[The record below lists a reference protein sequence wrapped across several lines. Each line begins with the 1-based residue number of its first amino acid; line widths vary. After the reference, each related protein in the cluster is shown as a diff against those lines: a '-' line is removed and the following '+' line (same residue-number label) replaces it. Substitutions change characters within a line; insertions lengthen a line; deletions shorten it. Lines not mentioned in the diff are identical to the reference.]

1 MEERLQAPGPKQT
14 VNVLLVDDQPEGL
27 LALEALLEGPERNI
41 VKTRSGREALRQL
54 LKADFALI
62 LLDVQMPD
70 MDGFQT
76 AELVRQRD
84 SSKNTPIIFLTA
96 GHKSEENIFRGY
108 AVGAVDYVLKPIVPE
123 ILRSKVSVFVDL
135 ARQTELVRRQADQL
149 RQSEQEALQLAQAR
163 ANLLAELEAANREL
177 EAFAYSVSHDL
188 RAPLRRING
197 FAGILLEDFSAQLD
211 PVAKGYL
218 ERVSQAGRHMCQLL
232 DDLLNLS
239 RVTRKE
245 LTRRRTDLDSL
256 VKEVRDSLQPEIE
269 GREIEWQIGC
279 LPTVECDPGL
289 IKQVFANLLLNAI
302 KYTRPR
308 QRATI
313 QVDQMICDGQP
324 AVFVRDNGVGFDMK
338 YADKLFG
345 VFQRLHRQEDF
356 EGTGVGL
363 ATVQRIIHKHGGRVW
378 AEAEPYK
385 GATFYFIL
393 GTPERNEFENNTTLR
408 GEVWQPTR

>member
-1 MEERLQAPGPKQT
+1 MEERLQAPGPEQT

-76 AELVRQRD
+76 AELIRQRD

-218 ERVSQAGRHMCQLL
+218 ERVSEAGRHMCQLL

-256 VKEVRDSLQPEIE
+256 VREVRDSLQPEIE

-385 GATFYFIL
+385 GATFYFTL
-393 GTPERNEFENNTTLR
+393 GMPERNEFENNTTLR

>member
-1 MEERLQAPGPKQT
+1 MEERLQAPGPEQT
-14 VNVLLVDDQPEGL
+14 VNILLVDDQPEGL
-27 LALEALLEGPERNI
+27 LALEALLQGPERNI

-76 AELVRQRD
+76 AELIRQRD

-96 GHKSEENIFRGY
+96 GHKSEANIFRGY

-163 ANLLAELEAANREL
+163 ANLLAELEVANREL
-177 EAFAYSVSHDL
+177 EAFVYSVSHDL

-197 FAGILLEDFSAQLD
+197 FAGILLEDFSTQLD

-245 LTRRRTDLDSL
+245 LSRRRTDLDSL

-269 GREIEWQIGC
+269 GREIEWQIGR

-338 YADKLFG
+338 YVDKLFG

-385 GATFYFIL
+385 GATFYFTL
-393 GTPERNEFENNTTLR
+393 GMPERNEFENNTTLR

>member
-76 AELVRQRD
+76 AELIRQRD

>member
-1 MEERLQAPGPKQT
+1 MEERLQAPGPEQT

-76 AELVRQRD
+76 AELIRQRD
-84 SSKNTPIIFLTA
+84 SSKNIPIIFLTA
-96 GHKSEENIFRGY
+96 GHKSEANIFRGY

-218 ERVSQAGRHMCQLL
+218 ERVSEAGRHMCQLL

-269 GREIEWQIGC
+269 GREIEWQIGR

>member
-1 MEERLQAPGPKQT
+1 MEERLQAPGPEQT

-76 AELVRQRD
+76 AELIRQRD

-96 GHKSEENIFRGY
+96 GHKSEANIFRGY

-149 RQSEQEALQLAQAR
+149 SQSEQEALQLAQAR
-163 ANLLAELEAANREL
+163 ANLLAELEVANREL
-177 EAFAYSVSHDL
+177 EAFVYSVSHDL

-245 LTRRRTDLDSL
+245 LSRRRTDLDSL

-269 GREIEWQIGC
+269 GREIEWQIGR

-385 GATFYFIL
+385 GATFYFTL

>member
-1 MEERLQAPGPKQT
+1 MEERLQAPGPEQT

-76 AELVRQRD
+76 AELIRQRD

-96 GHKSEENIFRGY
+96 GHKSEANIFRGY

-163 ANLLAELEAANREL
+163 ANLLAELEVANREL

-218 ERVSQAGRHMCQLL
+218 ERVSEAGRHMCQLL

-269 GREIEWQIGC
+269 GREIEWQIGR

-338 YADKLFG
+338 YVDKLFG

>member
-1 MEERLQAPGPKQT
+1 LQAPGPEQT
-14 VNVLLVDDQPEGL
+14 VNILLVDDQPEGL
-27 LALEALLEGPERNI
+27 LALEALLQGPERNI

-76 AELVRQRD
+76 AELIRQRD

-96 GHKSEENIFRGY
+96 GHKSEANIFRGY

-163 ANLLAELEAANREL
+163 ANLLAELEVANREL
-177 EAFAYSVSHDL
+177 EAFVYSVSHDL

-197 FAGILLEDFSAQLD
+197 FAGILLEDFSTQLD

-245 LTRRRTDLDSL
+245 LSRRRTDLDSL

-269 GREIEWQIGC
+269 GREIEWQIGR

-338 YADKLFG
+338 YVDKLFG

-385 GATFYFIL
+385 GATFYFTL

>member
-1 MEERLQAPGPKQT
+1 MQAPGPEQT
-14 VNVLLVDDQPEGL
+14 VNILLVDDQPEGL

-76 AELVRQRD
+76 AELIRQRD

-96 GHKSEENIFRGY
+96 GHKSEANIFRGY

-163 ANLLAELEAANREL
+163 ANLLAELEVANREL
-177 EAFAYSVSHDL
+177 EAFVYSVSHDL

-197 FAGILLEDFSAQLD
+197 FAGILLEDFSTQLD

-245 LTRRRTDLDSL
+245 LSRRRTDLDSL

-269 GREIEWQIGC
+269 GREIEWQIGR

-338 YADKLFG
+338 YVDKLFG

-385 GATFYFIL
+385 GATFYFTL

>member
-1 MEERLQAPGPKQT
+1 MEERLQAPGPEQT

-76 AELVRQRD
+76 AELIRQRD

-96 GHKSEENIFRGY
+96 GHKSEANIFRGY

-218 ERVSQAGRHMCQLL
+218 ERVSEAGRHMCQLL

-256 VKEVRDSLQPEIE
+256 VKEVWDSLQPEIE
-269 GREIEWQIGC
+269 GREIEWQIGR

-385 GATFYFIL
+385 GATFYFTL
-393 GTPERNEFENNTTLR
+393 GMPERNEFENNTTLR

>member
-1 MEERLQAPGPKQT
+1 MEERLQAPGPEQT
-14 VNVLLVDDQPEGL
+14 VNILLVDDQPEGL
-27 LALEALLEGPERNI
+27 LALEALLQGRERNI

-76 AELVRQRD
+76 AELIRQRD

-96 GHKSEENIFRGY
+96 GHKSEANIFRGY

-163 ANLLAELEAANREL
+163 ANLLAELEVANKEL

-245 LTRRRTDLDSL
+245 LSRRRTDLDSL

-269 GREIEWQIGC
+269 GREIEWQIGR

-338 YADKLFG
+338 YVDKLFG

-385 GATFYFIL
+385 GATFYFTL

>member
-1 MEERLQAPGPKQT
+1 MEDRLQAPGPERT
-14 VNVLLVDDQPEGL
+14 VNILLVDDQPAGL
-27 LALEALLEGPERNI
+27 LALEALLQGPERNI

-76 AELVRQRD
+76 AELIRQRD

-96 GHKSEENIFRGY
+96 GHKSEANIFRGY

-163 ANLLAELEAANREL
+163 ANLLAELEVANKEL

-197 FAGILLEDFSAQLD
+197 FAGILLEDFSTQLD

-245 LTRRRTDLDSL
+245 LSRRRTDLDSL

-269 GREIEWQIGC
+269 GREIEWQIGR

-338 YADKLFG
+338 YVDKLFG

-385 GATFYFIL
+385 GATFYFTL

>member
-1 MEERLQAPGPKQT
+1 MQAPGPEQT
-14 VNVLLVDDQPEGL
+14 VNILLVDDQPEGL
-27 LALEALLEGPERNI
+27 LALEALLQGPERNI

-76 AELVRQRD
+76 AELIRQRD

-96 GHKSEENIFRGY
+96 GHKSEANIFRGY

-163 ANLLAELEAANREL
+163 ANLLAELEVANREL
-177 EAFAYSVSHDL
+177 EAFVYSVSHDL

-197 FAGILLEDFSAQLD
+197 FAGILLEDFSTQLD

-245 LTRRRTDLDSL
+245 LSRRRTDLDSL

-269 GREIEWQIGC
+269 GREIEWQIGR

-338 YADKLFG
+338 YVDKLFG

-385 GATFYFIL
+385 GATFYFTL

>member
-1 MEERLQAPGPKQT
+1 MQAPGPEQT
-14 VNVLLVDDQPEGL
+14 VNILLVDDQPEGL
-27 LALEALLEGPERNI
+27 LALEALLQGPERNI

-76 AELVRQRD
+76 AELIRQRD

-96 GHKSEENIFRGY
+96 GHKSEANIFRGY

-163 ANLLAELEAANREL
+163 ANLLAELEVANREL
-177 EAFAYSVSHDL
+177 EAFVYSVSHDL

-197 FAGILLEDFSAQLD
+197 FAGILLEDFSTQLD

-245 LTRRRTDLDSL
+245 LSRRRTDLDSL

-269 GREIEWQIGC
+269 GREIEWQIGR

-338 YADKLFG
+338 YVDKLFG

-385 GATFYFIL
+385 GATFYFTL
-393 GTPERNEFENNTTLR
+393 GTPERSEFENNTTLR
-408 GEVWQPTR
+408 GEVCQPTR

>member
-1 MEERLQAPGPKQT
+1 MEERLQAPGPEQT

-76 AELVRQRD
+76 AELIRQRD

>member
-1 MEERLQAPGPKQT
+1 MEERLQAPGPEQT
-14 VNVLLVDDQPEGL
+14 VNILLVDDQPEGL
-27 LALEALLEGPERNI
+27 LALEALLQGPERNI

-76 AELVRQRD
+76 AELIRQRD

-96 GHKSEENIFRGY
+96 GHKSEANIFRGY

-163 ANLLAELEAANREL
+163 ANLLAELEVANREL
-177 EAFAYSVSHDL
+177 EAFVYSVSHDL

-197 FAGILLEDFSAQLD
+197 FAGILLEDFSTQLD

-245 LTRRRTDLDSL
+245 LSRRRTDLDSL

-269 GREIEWQIGC
+269 GREIEWQIGR

-338 YADKLFG
+338 YVDKLFG

-385 GATFYFIL
+385 GATFYFTL

>member
-76 AELVRQRD
+76 AELIRQRD

-218 ERVSQAGRHMCQLL
+218 ERVSEAGRHMCQLL

-256 VKEVRDSLQPEIE
+256 VREVRDSLQPEIE

-338 YADKLFG
+338 YVDKLFG

>member
-1 MEERLQAPGPKQT
+1 MEERLQAPGPEQT

-76 AELVRQRD
+76 AELIRQRD

-218 ERVSQAGRHMCQLL
+218 ERVSEAGRHMCQLL

-256 VKEVRDSLQPEIE
+256 VREVRDSLQPEIE

>member
-1 MEERLQAPGPKQT
+1 MEERLQAPGPEQT

-76 AELVRQRD
+76 AELIRQRD

-96 GHKSEENIFRGY
+96 GHKSEANIFRGY

-408 GEVWQPTR
+408 GEVWEPTR

>member
-1 MEERLQAPGPKQT
+1 MEERLQAPGPEQT
-14 VNVLLVDDQPEGL
+14 VNILLVDDQPEGL
-27 LALEALLEGPERNI
+27 LALEALLQGRERNI

-76 AELVRQRD
+76 AELIRQRD

-96 GHKSEENIFRGY
+96 GHKSEANIFRGY

-163 ANLLAELEAANREL
+163 ANLLAELEVANREL
-177 EAFAYSVSHDL
+177 EAFVYSVSHDL

-197 FAGILLEDFSAQLD
+197 FAGILLEDFSTQLD

-245 LTRRRTDLDSL
+245 LSRRRTDLDSL

-269 GREIEWQIGC
+269 GREIEWQIGR

-338 YADKLFG
+338 YVDKLFG

-385 GATFYFIL
+385 GATFYFTL

>member
-1 MEERLQAPGPKQT
+1 MEERSQVLGPEQT
-14 VNVLLVDDQPEGL
+14 VNILLVDDQPEAL
-27 LALEALLEGPERNI
+27 LALEALLQGRERNI

-76 AELVRQRD
+76 AELIRQRD

-96 GHKSEENIFRGY
+96 GHKSEANIFRGY

-163 ANLLAELEAANREL
+163 ANLLAELEVANREL

-218 ERVSQAGRHMCQLL
+218 ERVSEAGRHMCQLL

-256 VKEVRDSLQPEIE
+256 VKEVWDSLQPEIE
-269 GREIEWQIGC
+269 GREIEWQIGR

-338 YADKLFG
+338 YVDKLFG

-385 GATFYFIL
+385 GATFYFTL
-393 GTPERNEFENNTTLR
+393 GVASQSEREITPAQR
-408 GEVWQPTR
+408 GVACRQNQ

>member
-76 AELVRQRD
+76 AELIRQRD

-345 VFQRLHRQEDF
+345 VFQRLHSAADF
-356 EGTGVGL
+356 EGTGIGL
-363 ATVQRIIHKHGGRVW
+363 ATVRRIITRHGGRIW
-378 AEAEPYK
+378 AEGAVDQ
-385 GATFYFIL
+385 GATFYF
-393 GTPERNEFENNTTLR
+393 TL
-408 GEVWQPTR
+408 

>member
-1 MEERLQAPGPKQT
+1 MEERLQAPGPEQT

-76 AELVRQRD
+76 AELIRQRD

-96 GHKSEENIFRGY
+96 GHKSEANIFRGY

-163 ANLLAELEAANREL
+163 ANLLAELEVANREL

-218 ERVSQAGRHMCQLL
+218 ERVSEAGRHMCQLL

-256 VKEVRDSLQPEIE
+256 VKEVWDSLQPEIE
-269 GREIEWQIGC
+269 GREIEWQIGR

>member
-1 MEERLQAPGPKQT
+1 MEERLQALRPEQT
-14 VNVLLVDDQPEGL
+14 VNILLVDDQPEGL
-27 LALEALLEGPERNI
+27 LALEALLQGPERNI
-41 VKTRSGREALRQL
+41 VKTRSGRDALRQL

-76 AELVRQRD
+76 AELIRQRD

-96 GHKSEENIFRGY
+96 GHKNEANIFRGY
-108 AVGAVDYVLKPIVPE
+108 AVGAVDYVFKPIVPE

-163 ANLLAELEAANREL
+163 ANLLAELEAANKEL
-177 EAFAYSVSHDL
+177 EAFTYSVSHDL

-197 FAGILLEDFSAQLD
+197 FDRILLEDFSAQLD
-211 PVAKGYL
+211 PVAKGHL
-218 ERVSQAGRHMCQLL
+218 ERVSQSARHMGQLL

-256 VKEVRDSLQPEIE
+256 LKEVRDSLQTEIE
-269 GREIEWQIGC
+269 GREIEWLIGR

-308 QRATI
+308 QRTTI
-313 QVDQMICDGQP
+313 QVDQMISDGQS

-338 YADKLFG
+338 CADKLFG

-385 GATFYFIL
+385 GATFYFTL
-393 GTPERNEFENNTTLR
+393 GAPERSEFENNTTLR

>member
-1 MEERLQAPGPKQT
+1 MEERSQVLGPEQT
-14 VNVLLVDDQPEGL
+14 VNILLVDDQPEAL
-27 LALEALLEGPERNI
+27 LALEALLQGRERNI

-76 AELVRQRD
+76 AELIRQRD

-96 GHKSEENIFRGY
+96 GHKSEANIFRGY

-163 ANLLAELEAANREL
+163 ANLLAELEVANREL

-385 GATFYFIL
+385 GATFYFTL

>member
-76 AELVRQRD
+76 AELIRQRD

-218 ERVSQAGRHMCQLL
+218 ERVSEAGRHMCQLL

>member
-1 MEERLQAPGPKQT
+1 MEERLQAPGPEQT
-14 VNVLLVDDQPEGL
+14 VNILLVDDQPEGL
-27 LALEALLEGPERNI
+27 LALEALLQGPERNI

-76 AELVRQRD
+76 AELIRQRD
-84 SSKNTPIIFLTA
+84 SSKNTPIVFLTA
-96 GHKSEENIFRGY
+96 GHKSEANIFRGY

-163 ANLLAELEAANREL
+163 ANLLAELEVANREL
-177 EAFAYSVSHDL
+177 EAFVYSVSHDL

-197 FAGILLEDFSAQLD
+197 FAGILLEDFSTQLD

-245 LTRRRTDLDSL
+245 LSRRRTDLDSL

-269 GREIEWQIGC
+269 GREIEWQIGR

-338 YADKLFG
+338 YVDKLFG

>member
-1 MEERLQAPGPKQT
+1 MQAPGPEQT
-14 VNVLLVDDQPEGL
+14 VNILLVDDQPEGL
-27 LALEALLEGPERNI
+27 LALEALLQGRERNI

-76 AELVRQRD
+76 AELIRQRD

-96 GHKSEENIFRGY
+96 GHKSEANIFRGY

-163 ANLLAELEAANREL
+163 ANLLAELEVANREL
-177 EAFAYSVSHDL
+177 EAFVYSVSHDL

-197 FAGILLEDFSAQLD
+197 FAGILLEDFSTQLD

-245 LTRRRTDLDSL
+245 LSRRRTDLDSL

-269 GREIEWQIGC
+269 GREIEWQIGR

-338 YADKLFG
+338 YVDKLFG

-385 GATFYFIL
+385 GATFYFTL

>member
-1 MEERLQAPGPKQT
+1 MEERSQVLGPEQT
-14 VNVLLVDDQPEGL
+14 VNILLVDDQPEAL
-27 LALEALLEGPERNI
+27 FALEALLQGPERNI

-76 AELVRQRD
+76 AELIRQRD

-96 GHKSEENIFRGY
+96 GHKSEASIFRGY

-163 ANLLAELEAANREL
+163 ANLLAELEVANKEL

-256 VKEVRDSLQPEIE
+256 VKEVRESLQPEIE
-269 GREIEWQIGC
+269 GREVEWQIGC

>member
-1 MEERLQAPGPKQT
+1 MEERSQVLGPEQT
-14 VNVLLVDDQPEGL
+14 VNILLVDDQPEAL
-27 LALEALLEGPERNI
+27 LALEALLQGRERNI

-76 AELVRQRD
+76 AELIRQRD
-84 SSKNTPIIFLTA
+84 SSKNIPIIFLTA
-96 GHKSEENIFRGY
+96 GHKSEANIFRGY

-163 ANLLAELEAANREL
+163 ANLLAELEVANREL
-177 EAFAYSVSHDL
+177 EAFVYSVSHDL

-218 ERVSQAGRHMCQLL
+218 ERVSEAGRHMCQLL

-338 YADKLFG
+338 YVDKLFG

-385 GATFYFIL
+385 GATFYFTL

>member
-1 MEERLQAPGPKQT
+1 MPALGPEQT
-14 VNVLLVDDQPEGL
+14 INILLVDDQPEGL
-27 LALEALLEGPERNI
+27 LALEALLQGPERNI
-41 VKTRSGREALRQL
+41 VKTGSGREALRQL
-54 LKADFALI
+54 LQADFALI

-76 AELVRQRD
+76 AELIRQRD

-96 GHKSEENIFRGY
+96 EHKSEANIFRGY
-108 AVGAVDYVLKPIVPE
+108 AVGAVDYVFKPIVPE

-135 ARQTELVRRQADQL
+135 ARQTELVRRQAERL
-149 RQSEQEALQLAQAR
+149 RQSEQEALRLAQAR
-163 ANLLAELEAANREL
+163 ANLLVELEAANKEL
-177 EAFAYSVSHDL
+177 EAFTYSVSHDL
-188 RAPLRRING
+188 RAPLRHING
-197 FAGILLEDFSAQLD
+197 FAQLLLEDFSAQLD
-211 PVAKGYL
+211 PLAKGYL
-218 ERVSQAGRHMCQLL
+218 ERVSQGGRHMGQLL

-239 RVTRKE
+239 QTTRKE
-245 LTRRRTDLDSL
+245 LTRRRTDLNSL

-269 GREIEWQIGC
+269 GREIEWQIGR

-308 QRATI
+308 QRAII
-313 QVDQMICDGQP
+313 QVDQMISEGQSG
-324 AVFVRDNGVGFDMK
+324 VFVRDNGVGFDMK
-338 YADKLFG
+338 HADKLFG

-378 AEAEPYK
+378 AEAELHK
-385 GATFYFIL
+385 GATFYFTV
-393 GTPERNEFENNTTLR
+393 GAPERKEFENNTTLR
-408 GEVWQPTR
+408 GGVWQQTR